1 MIYLIEITLKDG
13 SDIEEKFEGLNSE
26 DVSQKAALKYPN
38 CLIHQVST
46 YKMPPDKEIEIIE
59 D

>member
-1 MIYLIEITLKDG
+1 MRKVG
-13 SDIEEKFEGLNSE
+13 IEEKFEGLNWK
-26 DVSQKAALKYPN
+26 DVLQKAALKYPN